1 MAHFDLEF
9 ESIFPT
15 GTSWRQEY
23 ELGEPWPH
31 LVLDDVFEP
40 SLIAAA
46 EQEQLECADE
56 LLTRRRNYQGREAH
70 AEIVG
75 PASQRLLG
83 LLQSTIMTKLVSEV
97 TGIPF
102 LEPDRAHVW
111 AGVKALGPG
120 GYTTVHRD
128 FPKHPL
134 TGLFHR
140 VNAILYLNHDWQP
153 SYGGALELWD
163 REMRR
168 CEKTVRP
175 VAGRL
180 LIFET
185 TSDTLH
191 GIPTPIMCPPDRVQL
206 SLVACFYSAEPPAR
220 LAMGVSVWPP
230 RRPSQPMRPPLTTLN
245 GLTQG
250 VRNFLARVRRNE
262 VN

>member
-56 LLTRRRNYQGREAH
+56 LLARRRHYQGREAP

-75 PASQRLLG
+75 SASQRLLG

-111 AGVKALGPG
+111 AGVKALCPG

-168 CEKTVRP
+168 CEKTVLP

-185 TSDTLH
+185 TSETLH
-191 GIPTPIMCPPDRVQL
+191 GIPMPITCPPDRVRF
-206 SLVACFYSAEPPAR
+206 SLAAYYYSAEPPAR
-220 LAMGVSVWPP
+220 LATGVSVWPP
-230 RRPSQPMRPPLTTLN
+230 RRPSQAAPLRLTTLD
-245 GLTQG
+245 GLSQAAK
-250 VRNFLARVRRNE
+250 RLFLRSARTPR
-262 VN
+262 